1 MDSGENVVRAI
12 TREDGIKL
20 GTPSR
25 KDFATRVR
33 EMVGNEPELTAML
46 EPLLAVLA
54 SMIEELARLTKRVLD
69 IVKHEATCRQ
79 LMTTPGIGPINALTY
94 RATIDRPERFERLRD
109 VGAHLGLTPS
119 RYQSGETDITG
130 RISPQ
135 IGERGGDELGR
146 TGLVE
151 AAHTLLVRSSQWSAL
166 RTPCGAAGTPHPAA
180 GGLAVA
186 RRRGM
191 AKAKIAVARKL
202 AVILHRMWIDGTD
215 FRFGKEA
222 LA

>member
-33 EMVGNEPELTAML
+33 EMVGNEPELTALL

-54 SMIEELARLTKRVLD
+54 SMLEELARLTRRVLD
-69 IVKHEATCRQ
+69 IVKHEKTCRQ
-79 LMTTPGIGPINALTY
+79 LMTTPGIGPINALSY
-94 RATIDRPERFERLRD
+94 RATIDRPERFERSRD

-119 RYQSGETDITG
+119 RYQSGETAVTG
-130 RISPQ
+130 RISRQ

-151 AAHTLLVRSSQWSAL
+151 AAHTLLLRRRKWSAP
-166 RTPCGAAGTPHPAA
+166 RAR
-180 GGLAVA
+180 GLAIA
-186 RRRGM
+186 KRRGM

-222 LA
+222 VA

>member
-12 TREDGIKL
+12 TREDGIKP

-33 EMVGNEPELTAML
+33 EMVGNEPELTALL

-54 SMIEELARLTKRVLD
+54 SMLEELARLTRRVLD
-69 IVKHEATCRQ
+69 IVKHEKTCRQ
-79 LMTTPGIGPINALTY
+79 LMTTPGIGPINALSY
-94 RATIDRPERFERLRD
+94 RATIDRPERFERSRD

-119 RYQSGETDITG
+119 RYQSGETAVTG
-130 RISPQ
+130 RISRQ
-135 IGERGGDELGR
+135 LGERGGDELGR

-151 AAHTLLVRSSQWSAL
+151 AAHTLLVRRSQWSAL
-166 RTPCGAAGTPHPAA
+166 RAW
-180 GGLAVA
+180 GLTIAE
-186 RRRGM
+186 RRGM

-222 LA
+222 VA